1 MLGLRRRF
9 PPATSSRSCTKRCQA
24 ASNSVQSPNGAN
36 IDLLVVDTPGF
47 FDTDQPDND
56 VVENTI
62 SKEIFELTLPGVHA
76 FLVIL
81 SITARFTDEE
91 QRAVTLIEN
100 IFGTKGAA
108 KHCIVVFTNSGRLNN
123 QSLDNYINENRKLK
137 QFVEM
142 CGGRKCAIENNADP
156 ERVDTQVKE
165 LLQIIDDLRY
175 TNREPG
181 YTSAEHAKITEKR
194 REEEERRELIAR
206 QVENAAEEAIIQKK
220 KAEDEAIDK
229 KVRLTYL
236 QSGTKV
242 YLIYRSEMQ

>member
-1 MLGLRRRF
+1 M
-9 PPATSSRSCTKRCQA
+9 
-24 ASNSVQSPNGAN
+24 
-36 IDLLVVDTPGF
+36 
-47 FDTDQPDND
+47 
-56 VVENTI
+56 I
-62 SKEIFELTLPGVHA
+62 SKEIFEMTLPGVHA
-76 FLVIL
+76 LLVVL

-123 QSLDNYINENRKLK
+123 QSLDNYINENRKLG

-175 TNREPG
+175 TNGEPG
-181 YTSAEHAKITEKR
+181 YTSAEHKKIMKR
-194 REEEERRELIAR
+194 IKDEQEQHEHEALQKKKAE
-206 QVENAAEEAIIQKK
+206 EEAIIQRK
-220 KAEDEAIDK
+220 KAEDEAIDQ